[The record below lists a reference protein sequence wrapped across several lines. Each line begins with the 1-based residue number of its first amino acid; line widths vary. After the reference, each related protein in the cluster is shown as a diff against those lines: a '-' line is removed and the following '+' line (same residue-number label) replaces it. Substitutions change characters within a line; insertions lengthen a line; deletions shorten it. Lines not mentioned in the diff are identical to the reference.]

1 MLQPFSRVRAL
12 RDWIEIREETS
23 MSALGNGDN
32 LNQFIVFVNEPGEEA
47 SKAPELLQCIRK
59 KTVGNFEITVFRG
72 AVNLAGN
79 FVTQQFVFVTL
90 LRPEHLLDGI
100 LERRKPAS
108 HGGIGTKLSHA
119 VVQQKRS
126 SGPQTDQRWWTS
138 VAPSA
143 RRHLVNSC
151 VTSVR
156 VLPSHGVHRRQILVW
171 LLWD

>member
-1 MLQPFSRVRAL
+1 MLQPFGRVRAL
-12 RDWIEIREETS
+12 RDWIEIREETHR
-23 MSALGNGDN
+23 SALGNGAN
-32 LNQFIVFVNEPGEEA
+32 LNQFILVVNEPGEEA

-90 LRPEHLLDGI
+90 LRPKHLLDGI

-119 VVQQKRS
+119 VVQQKGAVDHRLIS
-126 SGPQTDQRWWTS
+126 DGG
-138 VAPSA
+138 
-143 RRHLVNSC
+143 
-151 VTSVR
+151 R
-156 VLPSHGVHRRQILVW
+156 V
-171 LLWD
+171 

>member
-1 MLQPFSRVRAL
+1 MLQPFGRVRAL
-12 RDWIEIREETS
+12 RDWIEIREETHRS
-23 MSALGNGDN
+23 PLGDGAN
-32 LNQFIVFVNEPGEEA
+32 LNQFVLVVNEPGEEV

-59 KTVGNFEITVFRG
+59 KTVGNFEITVFRS
-72 AVNLAGN
+72 AVNLAGD

-90 LRPEHLLDGI
+90 LRPKHLLDGI

-138 VAPSA
+138 VAPST
-143 RRHLVNSC
+143 RRHLISLRFAG
-151 VTSVR
+151 VR
-156 VLPSHGVHRRQILVW
+156 VIPSDGAHRRQILV
-171 LLWD
+171 